1 MGFLGPRNVLKE
13 EGQYPESEAGT
24 GGRGG
29 GDLNQGTEG
38 PQTSSEIRARFLRLG
53 AARLGGLRPRN
64 SGERHPRRGGAAPR
78 WLWDPDECS
87 PVKASWSALLN
98 TLSLCSLTQ
107 PRVLRRLERKPT
119 AAAISG
125 SMSVLFP
132 WLMSGG

>member
-1 MGFLGPRNVLKE
+1 MVFLRPRNVLKE
-13 EGQYPESEAGT
+13 EGQYPGSEAGT

-38 PQTSSEIRARFLRLG
+38 PQASSEIKVSEAR
-53 AARLGGLRPRN
+53 
-64 SGERHPRRGGAAPR
+64 SCSRRGSPFQKQRGKTSQARR

-87 PVKASWSALLN
+87 PVNASWSALLN

-125 SMSVLFP
+125 SISVLFP